1 MKRLFRS
8 KTNHVLGGVCG
19 GLGEYF
25 EIDPVLIRLVWLIL
39 ILFGGVGLVL
49 YVIAWAIIPLEE
61 VEQAKHADIKTPIT
75 LRGHLWWGLVLVIM
89 GVFLLGSQYRIIYW
103 PIIPGIHLHTRDF
116 VPLVLMLVGL
126 YLVYSFGRRASHMD
140 RPGKQRLY
148 RSRSDR
154 KLLGVCGGLADYFQI
169 DSTLIRVLW
178 VAGSFLYGI
187 GVLLYIVLVLALP
200 DQPAVETTVSK
211 KAKG

>member
-1 MKRLFRS
+1 
-8 KTNHVLGGVCG
+8 
-19 GLGEYF
+19 
-25 EIDPVLIRLVWLIL
+25 
-39 ILFGGVGLVL
+39 
-49 YVIAWAIIPLEE
+49 
-61 VEQAKHADIKTPIT
+61 
-75 LRGHLWWGLVLVIM
+75 
-89 GVFLLGSQYRIIYW
+89 
-103 PIIPGIHLHTRDF
+103 
-116 VPLVLMLVGL
+116 
-126 YLVYSFGRRASHMD
+126 MD